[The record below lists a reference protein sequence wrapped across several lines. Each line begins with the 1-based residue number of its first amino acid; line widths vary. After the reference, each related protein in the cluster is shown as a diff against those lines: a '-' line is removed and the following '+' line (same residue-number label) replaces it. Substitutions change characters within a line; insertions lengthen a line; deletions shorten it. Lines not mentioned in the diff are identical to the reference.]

1 METSVDSVRTGSE
14 ALCEGLEDLGTCG
27 PLIRIRFPAS
37 PDEGRVLRMCVGRDE
52 GPLAVIDQL
61 VNLRKRVIQRRL

>member
-1 METSVDSVRTGSE
+1 
-14 ALCEGLEDLGTCG
+14 
-27 PLIRIRFPAS
+27 
-37 PDEGRVLRMCVGRDE
+37 MCVGRDE